1 MDKFRTKM
9 LKMEPLLFIPLEN
22 FTSSETSKR
31 LCFAS
36 LDEKKDFRFLKI
48 INNYYYDVSL
58 VQMYYI
64 PENNRFPGKGMKS

>member
-22 FTSSETSKR
+22 FTFSETSKR

-48 INNYYYDVSL
+48 IKKRQNNKYIGTYYFAL
-58 VQMYYI
+58 HMT
-64 PENNRFPGKGMKS
+64 